1 MKQKL
6 LILVFILLNITV
18 FSQIT
23 VNEGFESNST
33 PNGWAYSGFEQ
44 VSTSGTACTG
54 TKAISANLYG
64 VSVPTSTAS
73 VAFNANNSNGQAINI
88 SFKYKAEA
96 TNTSNP
102 VVTGNFKVEYSFD
115 NGSSYYLVGSA
126 INLTGSV
133 ITCTNFTGTIPVNT
147 SSSNSN
153 LKFRITAKNENS
165 GDWKL
170 IIDDVVLN
178 QAILCTGPSNSS
190 VSNIQTT
197 SAKINWSSTY
207 TPSNGFEVYYTTS
220 YTAPT
225 ATTIPSLSG
234 ISNTYVVL
242 NSLEQGVRHYVY
254 IRSNCGSQVSPW
266 VLAGGNSFITLCG
279 SWDLPYFQDFN
290 SIPPMYLP
298 PCHRTDNVAG
308 AAWWVNPIE
317 TQNYG
322 SGNALGT
329 PDNTW
334 FFTKGL
340 NLQAGVTYM
349 LKYNRPRKRV
359 NSRKR
364 LKIAYG
370 LTQDYMLMT
379 NIIYNQTAP
388 YNADS
393 GQEIFYF
400 TPAQSAVYYLGFNTS
415 GSGFGD
421 ESYSIAIDDISLDV
435 ATSCRI
441 VENASVSSITQTSAT
456 VEWSAPSIIPSGGYD
471 LYYSTDDAYPS
482 SSVIPNYQGITNLSQ
497 DLSSLEPGKR
507 YFVWLRSRCSS
518 AQFSDWKRFHFS
530 TACQTYVTT
539 PYIEDF
545 EKSFVGEIPNCTS
558 MEYILPQITETIA
571 EVRYKYN
578 ANWPS
583 KVLVRDYDYNTVNSW
598 FFTKPIYLESGRQ
611 YKMTYLY
618 GIIGSYSPYYQL
630 QLKVAFGN
638 LPNSASMINI
648 IQDYQAVQS
657 PNSSAEHLFSVPA
670 TGIYYIGFNDKKDNT
685 YNYLI
690 MDNISITDNG
700 VLATND
706 IDRNS
711 DTNVYPNPFRDKIS
725 ISDIKDIKSIEIKDV
740 SGRLI
745 KSLAVAKEISL
756 GELNSGVYFISLQ
769 YKDGFVK
776 TIKIVKN
783 N

>member
-6 LILVFILLNITV
+6 LITLVILLNITV

-23 VNEGFESNST
+23 VNESFENNT
-33 PNGWAYSGFEQ
+33 IPNGWVYSGFEQ

-96 TNTSNP
+96 ANTSNP

-126 INLTGSV
+126 INLTSPV
-133 ITCTNFTGTIPVNT
+133 TTCTNFTGTIPVNT

-170 IIDDVVLN
+170 IIDDVILN
-178 QAILCTGPSNSS
+178 QAILCTSPSNTS
-190 VSNIQTT
+190 VTNIQTT

-242 NSLEQGVRHYVY
+242 NSLEQGVSHRFY

-266 VLAGGNSFITLCG
+266 VLAGGNSFTTLCG

-290 SIPPMYLP
+290 SIPAMYLP
-298 PCHRTDNVAG
+298 PCHRTENTGTGFWEVGSID
-308 AAWWVNPIE
+308 

-322 SGNALGT
+322 SGNAIGVGSS
-329 PDNTW
+329 NQKW
-334 FFTKGL
+334 FFTKGF
-340 NLQAGVTYM
+340 NLQAGVTYI
-349 LKYNRPRKRV
+349 LKYNRPRTKA
-359 NSRKR
+359 NSG
-364 LKIAYG
+364 LKLEVAYG
-370 LTQDYMLMT
+370 LTQNYMGMT
-379 NIIYNQTAP
+379 NIIKDETVP

-400 TPAQSAVYYLGFNTS
+400 IPPQSAVYYLGFNCTGYDAS
-415 GSGFGD
+415 LNRF
-421 ESYSIAIDDISLDV
+421 YLDDISLDV

-530 TACQTYVTT
+530 TACPTYVTT

-558 MEYILPQITETIA
+558 MEYIIPQITETIA

-618 GIIGSYSPYYQL
+618 GIFGSHNPFYPL

-638 LPNSASMINI
+638 LPNSASMTNI

-670 TGIYYIGFNDKKDNT
+670 TGIYYIGFNDKKNNT
-685 YNYLI
+685 FSYLI

-711 DTNVYPNPFRDKIS
+711 DVNIYPNPFRDKIS

-756 GELNSGVYFISLQ
+756 GELKTGVYFISLQ